1 MKLLFWQFWGRK
13 NCRKVKI
20 AIELMCFQKTM
31 SQKTILNPT
40 IDEMRANY
48 EPTLEMKKSA
58 FYYEESEMTQSLI
71 VLIDNMNASKYV
83 VQNFILWFQALLSL
97 LPVKLT
103 LFNVGLTTVVLVVIM
118 PQTITYILIY
128 PLFRLIFGTLYPA
141 YCSYKAVR
149 SRDVKQYVSFNNFF
163 FIFLFKQIW
172 YKKFLKNVDLLGWLF
187 LGEMDDVLDRFCFVP
202 SSGDVHGCLL

>member
-1 MKLLFWQFWGRK
+1 
-13 NCRKVKI
+13 
-20 AIELMCFQKTM
+20 MCFQKTM

-71 VLIDNMNASKYV
+71 VFIDNMNASKYV

-172 YKKFLKNVDLLGWLF
+172 YKKFLKNVDLLCWLF